1 VNVREDVA
9 VSPTV
14 DAYADL
20 LSEGQELYGDVSI
33 GRPGRASSYA
43 WTVRA
48 LSVLRARL
56 SIDLTGVDNVAAGPA
71 ILVGNHTSTFD
82 PIVVVMQTGWRVTA
96 FTKAEWFSH
105 RIAPF
110 FRLMG
115 QIPLRRGDEPA
126 TDWAMRMAQSTLND
140 GNKVGLYPEG
150 TRAPDQGKL
159 YRLHSR
165 ILVPLLQANPTVPV
179 HAVATRYEPMALG
192 RTKVTVKISPRLA
205 IDSVIMTAD
214 EMVTS
219 VKDALVELGDLIYVN
234 QYAFVAKA
242 RLERERQAKLES

>member
-1 VNVREDVA
+1 MREDDD
-9 VSPTV
+9 VSSTTG
-14 DAYADL
+14 AYADL
-20 LSEGQELYGDVSI
+20 LKEGQELYGDVPI
-33 GRPGRASSYA
+33 GEPGRASSYA

-48 LSVLRARL
+48 LNVLRARL
-56 SIDLTGVDNVAAGPA
+56 SIDLTGAENVAPGPA

-105 RIAPF
+105 KIGPF

-140 GNKVGLYPEG
+140 GNKVGIYPEG

-165 ILVPLLQANPTVPV
+165 ILVPLLAANPSVPV
-179 HAVATRYEPMALG
+179 HAIATRYEKIALG
-192 RTKVTVKISPRLA
+192 RTQATVKISPRLA
-205 IDSVIMTAD
+205 IDSAVMTAD
-214 EMVTS
+214 EMVTT
-219 VKDALVELGDLIYVN
+219 VKDALVQLGDLVYVN

-242 RLERERQAKLES
+242 RLERQKNQGLES

>member
-1 VNVREDVA
+1 
-9 VSPTV
+9 
-14 DAYADL
+14 
-20 LSEGQELYGDVSI
+20 
-33 GRPGRASSYA
+33 
-43 WTVRA
+43 
-48 LSVLRARL
+48 
-56 SIDLTGVDNVAAGPA
+56 
-71 ILVGNHTSTFD
+71 
-82 PIVVVMQTGWRVTA
+82 
-96 FTKAEWFSH
+96 
-105 RIAPF
+105 
-110 FRLMG
+110 MG

>member
-1 VNVREDVA
+1 MTSTAQVYE
-9 VSPTV
+9 
-14 DAYADL
+14 DL
-20 LSEGQELYGDVSI
+20 LKEGQDLYGDVPV
-33 GRPGRASSYA
+33 GRPGRAATYG

-48 LSVLRARL
+48 LNLLRARL
-56 SIDLTGVDNVAAGPA
+56 SINLTGIDNVASGPA

-110 FRLMG
+110 FRMMG

-140 GNKVGLYPEG
+140 GNKVGIYPEG

-165 ILVPLLQANPTVPV
+165 ILVPLLEANPSVPV
-179 HAVATRYEPMALG
+179 HAVATRYEKLPLG
-192 RTKVTVKISPRLA
+192 RIKVTAKISPKLA
-205 IDSVIMTAD
+205 IDSAVMTAD
-214 EMVTS
+214 EMVTT
-219 VKDALVELGDLIYVN
+219 VRDALVQLGDLVYVN

-242 RLERERQAKLES
+242 RLQRQKDQQLGS

>member
-1 VNVREDVA
+1 MREDVG
-9 VSPTV
+9 VSSTI

-20 LSEGQELYGDVSI
+20 LKEGQELYGDVPI
-33 GRPGRASSYA
+33 GEPGRASSYA

-48 LSVLRARL
+48 LNALRARM
-56 SIDLTGVDNVAAGPA
+56 SIDLTGAENVAPGPA

-105 RIAPF
+105 KIGPF

-140 GNKVGLYPEG
+140 GNKVGIYPEG

-179 HAVATRYEPMALG
+179 HAIATRYEKISLG
-192 RTKVTVKISPRLA
+192 RTKATVKISPKLA
-205 IDSVIMTAD
+205 IDSAVMTAD
-214 EMVTS
+214 EMVTT
-219 VKDALVELGDLIYVN
+219 VKDALVHLGDLVYVN

-242 RLERERQAKLES
+242 RLERQKNQGLES